1 MSTTALFSIARICM
15 QSKCPSTYEWI
26 KKMWDIYIYISQ
38 RKLLSKLD
46 FLDLK
51 RGRGKERRE
60 AGKETERE
68 RIKPIL

>member
-1 MSTTALFSIARICM
+1 MD
-15 QSKCPSTYEWI
+15 
-26 KKMWDIYIYISQ
+26 KKDVGYIYIYIPE
-38 RKLLSKLD
+38 KTKLSKLD